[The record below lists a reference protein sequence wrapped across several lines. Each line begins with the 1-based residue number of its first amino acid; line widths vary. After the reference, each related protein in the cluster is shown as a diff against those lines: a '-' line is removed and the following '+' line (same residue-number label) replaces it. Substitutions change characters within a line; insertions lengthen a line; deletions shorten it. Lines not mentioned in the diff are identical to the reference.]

1 MIIQHNKTGRKYNT
15 TAEAWAKIQQRGDGH
30 LYTVVEAEIPKE
42 VKAARAK
49 QTPGTDHTNNEGTN
63 DPSPGENPGA
73 DN

>member
-15 TAEAWAKIQQRGDGH
+15 NAEAWAKIQARGDGH

-49 QTPGTDHTNNEGTN
+49 QTPGIDHTNNEGSN
-63 DPSPGENPGA
+63 DPSLSENPGA

>member
-1 MIIQHNKTGRKYNT
+1 MIIQHNKTGRKYST

-63 DPSPGENPGA
+63 DPSPGENTGA